1 MDKRGMN
8 VPKASGSRTGN
19 LLAGL
24 GKMVVDNFS
33 GKRQLMLDQAREQNR
48 ANIDVDRRGKIQQTT
63 YEILQRAAADPNFQ
77 DKEGNLLLKDLSGV
91 GGFQAQAIVQH
102 TKGTPKPGSSEEST
116 PPMGESGNTKG
127 PQFGQPTTEDT
138 APTSSTSEM
147 KQTKVKKQTVGVR
160 KSTKKAAPKSTAPE
174 KPKVSGSKTKKVSA
188 PKAAPKAA
196 PMPKPIGKAKNG
208 NVKSANGN
216 KKGGM

>member
-1 MDKRGMN
+1 M
-8 VPKASGSRTGN
+8 PKASGSRTGN

-63 YEILQRAAADPNFQ
+63 YETLEKIATNPNFR
-77 DKEGNLLLKDLSGV
+77 DKEDNLIVRGLSGV
-91 GGFQAQAIVQH
+91 GDFQSIARVLH
-102 TKGTPKPGSSEEST
+102 EGTPKPDPSTEST
-116 PPMGESGNTKG
+116 PSLESGNTKG
-127 PQFGQPTTEDT
+127 PQFSQPTTEDT

-147 KQTKVKKQTVGVR
+147 KPIKGVAKFQTVGVR

>member
-1 MDKRGMN
+1 M
-8 VPKASGSRTGN
+8 PKASGSRTGN

-48 ANIDVDRRGKIQQTT
+48 ANIDVARRERITRGA
-63 YEILQRAAADPNFQ
+63 YDLAVEAAANPN
-77 DKEGNLLLKDLSGV
+77 LKDAKVKQIPGV
-91 GGFQAQAIVQH
+91 IDFQSIARVIH
-102 TKGTPKPGSSEEST
+102 EGTPKPDKSEEST
-116 PPMGESGNTKG
+116 PPLESGNTKG

-138 APTSSTSEM
+138 APASSTSEM
-147 KQTKVKKQTVGVR
+147 KQTKVKKQTVSVR

>member
-1 MDKRGMN
+1 M
-8 VPKASGSRTGN
+8 PKASGSRTGN

-48 ANIDVDRRGKIQQTT
+48 ANIDVDRRTKIQQSSLN
-63 YEILQRAAADPNFQ
+63 ILQQAVLDPNFR
-77 DKEGNLLLKDLSGV
+77 DAEDNFILKDVSGV
-91 GGFQAQAIVQH
+91 GGFQASANVMH
-102 TKGTPKPGSSEEST
+102 TSDKKPKPKSTDEST

-127 PQFGQPTTEDT
+127 PQFSQPTTEDT
-138 APTSSTSEM
+138 APASSTSEI
-147 KQTKVKKQTVGVR
+147 KHTQVKKQTVATR
-160 KSTKKAAPKSTAPE
+160 KPSKKAAAPKPSAPAKTPVSSSKTKKAA
-174 KPKVSGSKTKKVSA
+174 A

-208 NVKSANGN
+208 NVGGTNGN

>member
-48 ANIDVDRRGKIQQTT
+48 ANVDVARRERIGRNAYNLATEAATNPTLKEAGVKKIPDVID
-63 YEILQRAAADPNFQ
+63 FQ
-77 DKEGNLLLKDLSGV
+77 SIARVIHEGIPEPD
-91 GGFQAQAIVQH
+91 
-102 TKGTPKPGSSEEST
+102 SSTEST
-116 PPMGESGNTKG
+116 PPLESGNTKG

-138 APTSSTSEM
+138 APASSTSEV
-147 KQTKVKKQTVGVR
+147 KQSKVKKQTVSVR

-196 PMPKPIGKAKNG
+196 PMPKPIGKANNG